1 METSE
6 FSRDQ
11 PLQSASLKSNT
22 VPTKFEDA
30 SAFLKEINPSYQ
42 SKSKLL
48 YDSVEGV
55 QPLTGLL
62 DAEEVED
69 AFRIAYVDFQKD
81 FMDELKD
88 LFISKLEIELS
99 KIKAEI
105 AEIKHHQA
113 RQSVSSNLLDS
124 LKKENVFLKNE
135 NEKLKSVFEKLKDS
149 EKPTT
154 NRQLFI
160 DNFQSS
166 RKTSQTDL
174 MAAKDE
180 FKVESD
186 IFSKNEITNKKSD
199 LIDQHELFSETS
211 RISSS
216 APQDQTPSPRR
227 WADICDSSSSL
238 TKGWAIAAGSVVA
251 KTPSFE
257 RATTKKDSLNLVVT
271 GDIPSGSLASIK
283 TELVSRFN
291 ATLHPAFRGLERD
304 FCANDISHILVDGK
318 SLIIRLSSLEAK
330 SVIYEN
336 KKLLAGKPHLSEE
349 ETETSSPNPNTLPMW
364 KMYVS
369 PHLDPQ
375 DLKNQKVVLRA
386 FNSLQLKGNAPDS
399 PSFKVFPQGFSIKI
413 VTPNGK
419 KFFYPF
425 DCNQSPKQFLLSK
438 GVRCK
443 E

>member
-1 METSE
+1 MVTSY
-6 FSRDQ
+6 F
-11 PLQSASLKSNT
+11 
-22 VPTKFEDA
+22 V
-30 SAFLKEINPSYQ
+30 
-42 SKSKLL
+42 
-48 YDSVEGV
+48 
-55 QPLTGLL
+55 
-62 DAEEVED
+62 
-69 AFRIAYVDFQKD
+69 
-81 FMDELKD
+81 
-88 LFISKLEIELS
+88 
-99 KIKAEI
+99 
-105 AEIKHHQA
+105 
-113 RQSVSSNLLDS
+113 DS
-124 LKKENVFLKNE
+124 LKKENVFLQNE
-135 NEKLKSVFEKLKDS
+135 NEKLKSVIEKLQDS
-149 EKPTT
+149 AQPTT
-154 NRQLFI
+154 SRQLFI
-160 DNFQSS
+160 DNFQS
-166 RKTSQTDL
+166 RKNTSQTAHL
-174 MAAKDE
+174 TAKDE
-180 FKVESD
+180 LKADKSEISVVE
-186 IFSKNEITNKKSD
+186 NEIKTKNSAFSD
-199 LIDQHELFSETS
+199 QYEYFSETS

-425 DCNQSPKQFLLSK
+425 DCKQSPKQFLLSK